1 MKAKTVLGM
10 LCASTLL
17 STGPTTPAFAQEAF
31 MHYEPWIHTGI
42 PPRKAGTAETCP
54 AIMWDIERR
63 PGEQKGTYTLRGPV
77 WNEDGTG
84 MSMATG
90 ELRPD
95 RTFTFDVKSV
105 MGKGLTGT
113 VTGVLGR
120 DGSRDLKMTGPG
132 ACDNIELHLKP
143 GQVSAKKR

>member
-1 MKAKTVLGM
+1 MKAKAVLGM
-10 LCASTLL
+10 LCASAML
-17 STGPTTPAFAQEAF
+17 STGLTPPVFAQEAF

-54 AIMWDIERR
+54 AIMWDIVRS
-63 PGEQKGTYTLRGPV
+63 PGAQKGTYTLRGPV

-95 RTFTFDVKSV
+95 RTFTFDINSV
-105 MGKGLTGT
+105 VGKGLTGT
-113 VTGVLGR
+113 ATGVLGR

-132 ACDNIELHLKP
+132 ACDNMELHLKP
-143 GQVSAKKR
+143 GQTSAKR